1 MKKYLLE
8 VVVFLCGA
16 IVMILEIVGARVLAP
31 YQGTSIFVWTS
42 LIGVILGSLSLGYWW
57 GGKIADRNPSY
68 RVFSSIILIAAVF
81 VALITF
87 SKELLLVVIRTYVSD
102 VRVGATLAAL
112 ALFAA
117 PSVLLGMVSPYAVKL
132 RIHDLNTSGATVGY
146 LYAISTVG
154 SILGTFLAGFV
165 LIAYFGNTKILLV
178 LSLALLVTSLL
189 AYSETLLKTRIAVA
203 VLLTAGLFIVEHV
216 NLFGMK
222 QPSGFVDIDTRYSR
236 VWIFDASD
244 EKTKR
249 PIKIMMIGNENS
261 SAMFLDHDDL
271 VFEYTKYYRLASH
284 FKPDLQ
290 NALMLGGGAY
300 SYPKDYI
307 KRLPAAT
314 LDVVEIDPA
323 LTDLAKKHFALED
336 HERLKIYH
344 EDGRVF
350 INDSTRKYDAVLV
363 DVFKSLRVLPH
374 QLTTREAVE
383 KIHGALNENGVVLV
397 NMISAIEGDGGQFLR
412 AAYATYRAHFP
423 QVYLFPVRDPA
434 DGKST
439 QNIVLVALKSDV
451 RPAMRSADPELDRYL
466 KHLWTAEVKRDM
478 PVLTDDFAPVDH
490 YLAAISQRVD

>member
-42 LIGVILGSLSLGYWW
+42 LIGVILGCLSLGYWW
-57 GGKIADRNPSY
+57 GGRIADRNPSY
-68 RVFSSIILIAAVF
+68 RAFALIIFIAGVF

-87 SKELLLVVIRTYVSD
+87 SKELLLVLLRNYVSD
-102 VRVGATLAAL
+102 VRVGAILAAL
-112 ALFAA
+112 ALFAV

-132 RIHDLNTSGATVGY
+132 RIRDLASSGATVGY

-178 LSLALLVTSLL
+178 LSLALLLTSLL
-189 AYSETLLKTRIAVA
+189 AYSEALLKTRAVVAMLLA
-203 VLLTAGLFIVEHV
+203 VGLLVVEQV
-216 NLFGMK
+216 NLFGMA
-222 QPSGFVDIDTRYSR
+222 QPGGFVDIDTRYSR
-236 VWIFDASD
+236 VWIFNASD

-271 VFEYTKYYRLASH
+271 VFDYTKYYRLASH

-290 NALMLGGGAY
+290 SALMLGGGAY
-300 SYPKDYI
+300 SYPKDFI

-314 LDVVEIDPA
+314 LDVVEIDPD
-323 LTDLAKKHFALED
+323 LTDLAKQHFGLED
-336 HERLKIYH
+336 HERLRIYH
-344 EDGRVF
+344 ADGRVF
-350 INDSTRKYDAVLV
+350 INDSPRKYDAVLV

-397 NMISAIEGDGGQFLR
+397 NMITAIEGDGGQFLR

-423 QVYLFPVRDPA
+423 QVYLFPVREPA
-434 DGKST
+434 NGKSI
-439 QNIVLVALKSDV
+439 QNVVLVALKSEL
-451 RPAMRSADPELDRYL
+451 RPALRSADPELDRYL
-466 KHLWTAEVKRDM
+466 KHLWTAHIPQDK

-490 YLAAISQRVD
+490 YLAAINQRVD